1 MKKVKIENNAFV
13 YPMPMVL
20 VGTRVQN
27 KANFMAVGWVA
38 RVNFNPPMIAVA
50 LGKTHYTNEGIHREK
65 TFSVNVPSRELIEK
79 VDYCGLVSGKKT
91 DKSQIFEIFY
101 GEMPNTPMAQ
111 DCPLCM
117 ECKLVQAVDLP
128 SNTLFIGQI
137 MGTYTEEKYLT
148 DGKPD
153 IIKINPFTLTMPD
166 NQYWAVGQNAG
177 KAWEIGKNYKGGKG

>member
-1 MKKVKIENNAFV
+1 
-13 YPMPMVL
+13 
-20 VGTRVQN
+20 
-27 KANFMAVGWVA
+27 
-38 RVNFNPPMIAVA
+38 
-50 LGKTHYTNEGIHREK
+50 
-65 TFSVNVPSRELIEK
+65 
-79 VDYCGLVSGKKT
+79 
-91 DKSQIFEIFY
+91 
-101 GEMPNTPMAQ
+101 MPNTPMAQ

-137 MGTYTEEKYLT
+137 VGTYTEEKYLT

-166 NQYWAVGQNAG
+166 NLYWAVGQNAG